1 MTRSRTLL
9 SFATFFAAAGC
20 SSSGSP
26 GAPAPA
32 PVLGFRLPSPPSV
45 TYHVAD
51 TMTATVDSPMGPMEM
66 GQSSTMQLDMT
77 FEDDPVGVRVTSE
90 VTAWDATVAQ
100 PMGGPLTAGPED
112 LEGPLVFTLDGQ
124 GVEDVVS
131 VPAASGVAAQLANFN
146 ARVRGIFPR
155 LPSRAAG
162 AGDSWVD
169 TVTWSASEGEAETTS
184 TTVYQYMAIGDTVVD
199 GRSLLAISVEA
210 ETEAETKAVQQGMEM
225 TTTLSGSDS
234 GMLLWDLERA
244 LLYASD
250 MNRTMSG
257 TVEVGGMGVPPMT
270 MEASGPVRVRLA
282 NETGGSP

>member
-1 MTRSRTLL
+1 
-9 SFATFFAAAGC
+9 
-20 SSSGSP
+20 
-26 GAPAPA
+26 
-32 PVLGFRLPSPPSV
+32 
-45 TYHVAD
+45 
-51 TMTATVDSPMGPMEM
+51 M